1 MNDFSKMYENIQAL
15 IAAYGMKIIGAILFF
30 IIGLWITNAIAKFLS
45 RLMSKKGIDPS
56 LQSFLASMI
65 SIALKVLLLI
75 SVAGMI
81 GIETTSFVA
90 VIGALGLAVG
100 LALQGSLSNFAG
112 GVLILLFKPF
122 KVGDLIESNGQVGFV
137 QEIQLF
143 NTIILTPEN
152 KTTIIAN
159 AMVSNGIIV
168 NHSRHG
174 NIRVDLVAN
183 VAADNNIEKVRAV
196 IMAVLTSDEK
206 ILKDPSPGVFVSKL
220 GGYFTELA
228 IRPYTTVDHYWD
240 VYFGT
245 LEKVMKACA
254 ANGITAPT
262 PSQIMITK
270 TV

>member
-1 MNDFSKMYENIQAL
+1 M
-15 IAAYGMKIIGAILFF
+15 
-30 IIGLWITNAIAKFLS
+30 T
-45 RLMSKKGIDPS
+45 KKGFDPS

-65 SIALKVLLLI
+65 AISLKILLLI
-75 SVAGMI
+75 SVAGMM
-81 GIETTSFVA
+81 GIETTSFIA

-122 KVGDLIESNGQVGFV
+122 KVGDLIESNGHTGFV

-152 KTTIIAN
+152 KTAIIAN

-168 NHSRHG
+168 NQSRHG
-174 NIRVDLVAN
+174 NLRVDLTAA
-183 VAADNNIEKVRAV
+183 VAADNDMDKVRSV
-196 IMAVLTSDEK
+196 IMEVLNSDEK
-206 ILKDPSPGVFVSKL
+206 ILKDPAPGVYVSKL
-220 GGYFTELA
+220 GGYFTEIV
-228 IRPYTTVDHYWD
+228 IRPYKTVKYYWD

-245 LEKVMKACA
+245 LEKVQQACA
-254 ANGITAPT
+254 ANRITSPT

-270 TV
+270 PA